1 MSDANL
7 YPGWIPRILAP
18 DSEGRGDWCVCVH
31 PTWAKGHGR
40 TPMAIELAGAGG
52 LALQLPATRAAVSHC
67 GAKGEFV
74 SA

>member
-1 MSDANL
+1 MSNRFL
-7 YPGWIPRILAP
+7 GWIPSLLAP
-18 DSEGRGDWCVCVH
+18 DFLGRGDWCACDR

-52 LALQLPATRAAVSHC
+52 LALQLPATRAAVSHR